1 MIAIAK
7 IAGLSAALSAGLVT
21 AIDRVPALPGDAPA
35 KPFQER
41 IAPEPETA
49 PVRLASAAPDACS
62 LQAWPNIAPSCV
74 EGARRPVRQITLE
87 AKRTETG
94 SVLVRLPAEMARR

>member
-1 MIAIAK
+1 MVAIVK
-7 IAGLSAALSAGLVT
+7 IAGLSAALSAGVVT
-21 AIDRVPALPGDAPA
+21 AYDRAPVQPGDAPA
-35 KPFQER
+35 KRYVER

-49 PVRLASAAPDACS
+49 PIRFASAAADACS

-74 EGARRPVRQITLE
+74 EGTRRPVRQITIE